1 MAFFTGQASNQYST
15 SVKGEGT
22 APIATWKFKI
32 NEQREQVQ
40 TINLAATC
48 NNETIL
54 DHKIAPG
61 TSGSF
66 DIIIDATDSNVGIN
80 YNINFLEETNKPN
93 NLKFIYKDKEY
104 NSIKELDNCL
114 SGTIHAN
121 DENKSIT
128 LNIQWKWDYETG
140 NSEEEILKNDLIDTE
155 DLQKIQNYT
164 FTIYITGT
172 QLDPNMQ

>member
-1 MAFFTGQASNQYST
+1 MAFFIGQASNQYIT
-15 SVKGEGT
+15 SLKGETT
-22 APIATWKFKI
+22 AQIAVWNFKI
-32 NEQREQVQ
+32 NEQKEQVQ
-40 TINLAATC
+40 TINLASTC
-48 NNETIL
+48 NNGTIL
-54 DHKIAPG
+54 DNKIAPG

-66 DIIIDATDSNVGIN
+66 NIILDATDSNVGIN
-80 YNINFLEETNKPN
+80 YNINFIEETNKPN
-93 NLKFIYKDKEY
+93 NLKFIYKDTQY

-121 DENKSIT
+121 AENKSIT

-140 NSEEEILKNDLIDTE
+140 DSEEEIFKNDLIDTE

-172 QLDPNMQ
+172 QLEPNT

>member
-1 MAFFTGQASNQYST
+1 MAFFIGRALNPYST
-15 SVKGEGT
+15 SVKGENT
-22 APIATWKFKI
+22 AEIATWNFKI
-32 NEQREQVQ
+32 NGQKEQIQ
-40 TINLAATC
+40 TINLASTY

-66 DIIIDATDSNVGIN
+66 HIILDATDSNVGIN
-80 YNINFLEETNKPN
+80 YNINFLEERNKPN
-93 NLKFIYKDKEY
+93 NLKFIYEDTEY

-114 SGTIHAN
+114 SGIIHAN
-121 DENKSIT
+121 DENKSRT

-140 NSEEEILKNDLIDTE
+140 SNEEEISKNDRVDTE
-155 DLQKIQNYT
+155 DLQKIRNYT

-172 QLDPNMQ
+172 QLEPNS